1 MSLPAVKIPN
11 LELLEYQFKHIL
23 SGDTEWNKKLEEKKQ
38 ANTRN
43 ILNSNYKYFCLSFDI
58 EVFPQIWGSTTT
70 AFDITKE
77 GHPTIGGQMLTKA
90 YTTVIKENFTETYG
104 VFVDNKLCYIV
115 TEPTEKFYEDLRN
128 KSMQTLKNAKELY

>member
-1 MSLPAVKIPN
+1 MSLYNAKYPN

-23 SGDTEWNKKLEEKKQ
+23 IEDIEWNKKLEEKQ
-38 ANTRN
+38 ANTQN
-43 ILNSNYKYFCLSFDI
+43 LLNFNNRYSCLNFDI

-77 GHPTIGGQMLTKA
+77 GYPTIGGQMLTKA

-104 VFVDNKLCYIV
+104 IFVDNKLCYIV
-115 TEPTEKFYEDLRN
+115 TEPTEKFYEDLKNR
-128 KSMQTLKNAKELY
+128 SMQSLKTAKKLY

>member
-1 MSLPAVKIPN
+1 MSLHDAKIPN

-23 SGDTEWNKKLEEKKQ
+23 IKDIEWNKKLEEKQ
-38 ANTRN
+38 ANTREL
-43 ILNSNYKYFCLSFDI
+43 LNFNNKYSCLNFDI

-77 GHPTIGGQMLTKA
+77 GYSTIGGQMLTKA
-90 YTTVIKENFTETYG
+90 YTTVVKETFTETYG

-115 TEPTEKFYEDLRN
+115 AEPTEKFYEDLKN
-128 KSMQTLKNAKELY
+128 KSMQSLKNAKKLY